1 MDSNHEDDIVQFKE
15 DAIELRK
22 EEEVEWK
29 LAQRPIINGDIVH
42 QRVEMY
48 FIFIEPDGT
57 RKPEWC

>member
-1 MDSNHEDDIVQFKE
+1 MDSSHEDDIVQFKE

-29 LAQRPIINGDIVH
+29 LAQRPKINGDIVD

-48 FIFIEPDGT
+48 FILIEPDGT
-57 RKPEWC
+57 PKSEWC